1 LNMLIYLRD
10 SFNMQHIQPMELNRG

>member
-1 LNMLIYLRD
+1 MLIYLRD